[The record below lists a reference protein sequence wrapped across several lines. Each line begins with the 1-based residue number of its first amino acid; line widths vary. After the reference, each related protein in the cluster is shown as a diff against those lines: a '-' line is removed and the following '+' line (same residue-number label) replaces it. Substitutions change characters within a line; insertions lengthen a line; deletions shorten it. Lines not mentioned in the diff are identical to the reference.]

1 MRSIPR
7 KHNRRPLRHRITSAS
22 QVVVAAASALLATTA
37 WAALG
42 GGAAS
47 VGADRAALN
56 GQLSTT
62 TMTQYDVHEI
72 TSDGLVVREYV
83 TRQGQVFA
91 ITWHG
96 PFKPDLRQL
105 LGDYFAR
112 YQSAVAAAGD
122 DRAGKHSHSVVSGAD
137 LVVQSSGRLR
147 AFQGLAY
154 VPSLV
159 PAGVSVSELQ

>member
-1 MRSIPR
+1 MRSISRKYDRQPR
-7 KHNRRPLRHRITSAS
+7 CRITSSS
-22 QVVVAAASALLATTA
+22 QIVLAAASALLATTA

-47 VGADRAALN
+47 VSADRAALN

-62 TMTQYDVHEI
+62 SMTQYDVHAI

-91 ITWHG
+91 ITWQG

-112 YQSAVAAAGD
+112 YQGAVAAAGD
-122 DRAGKHSHSVVSGAD
+122 DRAGRHSHSAVSGAD

-154 VPSLV
+154 IPSLV
-159 PAGVSVSELQ
+159 PAGVSVGALP